1 MGLIEELQK
10 EANDTDFRCTFCN
23 QGSCICEIE
32 VVGEPDGI

>member
-10 EANDTDFRCTFCN
+10 EADDTDFRCTFCN
-23 QGSCICEIE
+23 QASCICEIE